1 MAKKYTI
8 PYAHLFKQ
16 IKAANLQCPSG
27 YWTELVRGRPT
38 EKPKLPVSADVLI
51 RFYEIPPG
59 TREKKRVTQERVNGL
74 TETEAKKNPRASEL
88 VGTSQGDL

>member
-1 MAKKYTI
+1 M
-8 PYAHLFKQ
+8 
-16 IKAANLQCPSG
+16 
-27 YWTELVRGRPT
+27 
-38 EKPKLPVSADVLI
+38 PVSADVLI

-59 TREKKRVTQERVNGL
+59 TRDKKRVTQERVNGL

>member
-1 MAKKYTI
+1 M
-8 PYAHLFKQ
+8 
-16 IKAANLQCPSG
+16 
-27 YWTELVRGRPT
+27 
-38 EKPKLPVSADVLI
+38 PVSADVLI

-74 TETEAKKNPRASEL
+74 TETEEKKNQRASEL

>member
-1 MAKKYTI
+1 M
-8 PYAHLFKQ
+8 
-16 IKAANLQCPSG
+16 
-27 YWTELVRGRPT
+27 
-38 EKPKLPVSADVLI
+38 PVLSDVWI
-51 RFYEIPPG
+51 QFYEIMPG